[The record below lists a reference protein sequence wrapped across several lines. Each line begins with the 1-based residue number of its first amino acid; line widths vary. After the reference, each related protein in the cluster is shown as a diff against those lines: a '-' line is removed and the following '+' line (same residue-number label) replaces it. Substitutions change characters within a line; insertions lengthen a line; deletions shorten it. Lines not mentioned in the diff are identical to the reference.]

1 MQNGY
6 SNIIGDETGDNHVCV
21 NPDLRNSGSS
31 ENSGRQTPENLI
43 SRNSD
48 SDENSLPSPLRRSFS
63 LTSIRKKRSEKDISV
78 TPSNS
83 SNHKSVRTNSPE
95 SFSSSSEFSEHST
108 VNNSKHSKNGNSSQN
123 LKHSNDTLNDHNF
136 VNATK
141 HSKDTG
147 KNRRSSVPAS
157 AKPFKDSDDHRSGS
171 ESDSSSCRDWLE
183 NKRRYS
189 LTVIDTKKLN
199 STMDI
204 EAAFSEILNAV
215 DTEEENNV
223 EEDAPEL
230 EIMEVDGQEQISI
243 KTPRIVCEK
252 PITTVD
258 VNFNNNEVCQITHL
272 CCCSIHRSIHV
283 GCGQRVPPFLSGEL
297 KKNYGDFF
305 FTMF

>member
-1 MQNGY
+1 MENGY
-6 SNIIGDETGDNHVCV
+6 SNIIEDETGDNHVCT
-21 NPDLRNSGSS
+21 NPDLRSSGSS

-63 LTSIRKKRSEKDISV
+63 LNSIRKKRSEKDISV

-95 SFSSSSEFSEHST
+95 SCSSSSEFSEHSREHLQHST

-123 LKHSNDTLNDHNF
+123 LKHSDNTLNDHNF

-141 HSKDTG
+141 HSKDPG

-183 NKRRYS
+183 NKRRFS

-230 EIMEVDGQEQISI
+230 EIMEVDGQEKISI
-243 KTPRIVCEK
+243 KTPRIVSEK

-258 VNFNNNEVCQITHL
+258 VNFNNNEVSLITHL
-272 CCCSIHRSIHV
+272 CYYNINRTINM
-283 GCGQRVPPFLSGEL
+283 GCGHGGSPSPPFIWSI
-297 KKNYGDFF
+297 
-305 FTMF
+305 

>member
-1 MQNGY
+1 LENGY
-6 SNIIGDETGDNHVCV
+6 SNIVEDETDDNHVCA

-31 ENSGRQTPENLI
+31 ENRGRQTPENL

-63 LTSIRKKRSEKDISV
+63 LNSIRKKRSEKDISV

-95 SFSSSSEFSEHST
+95 SCSSSSEFSKHSRQSLQHST
-108 VNNSKHSKNGNSSQN
+108 VNNSKHSKNGNSSQS
-123 LKHSNDTLNDHNF
+123 LKHSDNTLNDHNF

-141 HSKDTG
+141 HSKDPG
-147 KNRRSSVPAS
+147 KDRRSSVPAS

-230 EIMEVDGQEQISI
+230 EIMEVDGQEKISI

-258 VNFNNNEVCQITHL
+258 VNFNNNEVSQITHL

-283 GCGQRVPPFLSGEL
+283 GCGQGAPLPFYLE
-297 KKNYGDFF
+297 N
-305 FTMF
+305 